1 MARRADRRALPPGS
15 GAGLKA
21 GGSAG
26 GRVLET
32 ERLVL
37 RRLTADDAE
46 FMLGLV
52 NEPSW
57 LRFIGDRGV
66 RTLEEARR
74 YILDGPVDMY
84 ERLGFGLY
92 ATTLKEDESAPIG
105 ICGLVK
111 RDGLEDVDIG
121 FALLPGF
128 WGKGYA
134 YEAASAVMA
143 WAKSV
148 VGLNRIVAITSIDNE
163 SSARLLEKIGLR
175 FERMVRLKEGGEE
188 VRLFAWDA

>member
-1 MARRADRRALPPGS
+1 MR
-15 GAGLKA
+15 
-21 GGSAG
+21 
-26 GRVLET
+26 RVLET

-37 RRLTADDAE
+37 RRLTGEDAA
-46 FMLGLV
+46 FMLGLL

-66 RTLEEARR
+66 RTLEEARS
-74 YILDGPVDMY
+74 YIARGPVDMY

-92 ATTLKEDESAPIG
+92 ATTLKENESAPIG

-111 RDGLEDVDIG
+111 RDGLEDVDVG
-121 FALLPGF
+121 FAFLPEF

-134 YEAASAVMA
+134 YEAASAVMTY
-143 WAKSV
+143 AKSV
-148 VGLNRIVAITSIDNE
+148 VGLKRIVAITSIDNE

-175 FERMVRLKEGGEE
+175 FEKMVRLSEEGEE

>member
-1 MARRADRRALPPGS
+1 MPEA
-15 GAGLKA
+15 
-21 GGSAG
+21 

-32 ERLVL
+32 GRLVL
-37 RRLTADDAE
+37 RRLTVEDAP
-46 FMLGLV
+46 FLLRLL

-66 RTLEEARR
+66 RTLDDARK
-74 YILDGPVDMY
+74 YVLEGPIDMY

-92 ATTLKEDESAPIG
+92 AVTLEEDEKAPLG

-111 RDGLEDVDIG
+111 RAGLDDVDIG
-121 FALLPGF
+121 FALLPEF

-143 WAKSV
+143 YAKEV
-148 VGLNRIVAITSIDNE
+148 VGLTRVVAITSLDNE

-175 FERMVRLKEGGEE
+175 FERLIRLNGEE
-188 VRLFAWDA
+188 VKLFGWGQA

>member
-1 MARRADRRALPPGS
+1 LKPD
-15 GAGLKA
+15 GLD
-21 GGSAG
+21 G

-37 RRLTADDAE
+37 RRLTADDAP
-46 FMLGLV
+46 FMLRLL

-66 RTLEEARR
+66 RTLEDARR
-74 YILDGPVDMY
+74 YVLEGPIDMY

-92 ATTLKEDESAPIG
+92 ATTLKEDDSNPIG

-111 RDGLEDVDIG
+111 RAGLDDVDIG
-121 FALLPGF
+121 FALLPEY
-128 WGKGYA
+128 WRKGYA

-143 WAKSV
+143 YAKGT
-148 VGLNRIVAITSIDNE
+148 VGLTRIVAITSIDNE

-175 FERMVRLKEGGEE
+175 FEKLIRLKPDGEE
-188 VRLFAWDA
+188 VRLFAWER

>member
-1 MARRADRRALPPGS
+1 MSEA
-15 GAGLKA
+15 
-21 GGSAG
+21 

-37 RRLTADDAE
+37 RRLTVEDAP
-46 FMLGLV
+46 FLLRLL

-66 RTLEEARR
+66 RTLDDARR
-74 YILDGPVDMY
+74 YVLEGPIDMY
-84 ERLGFGLY
+84 ERLGFGMY
-92 ATTLKEDESAPIG
+92 ATTLKGNEASPIG

-111 RDGLEDVDIG
+111 RPGLEDVDIG
-121 FALLPGF
+121 FALLPEF

-143 WAKSV
+143 YAKGA
-148 VGLNRIVAITSIDNE
+148 VGLERVVAITSLDNE

-175 FERMVRLKEGGEE
+175 FERLIQLKGEE
-188 VRLFAWDA
+188 LKLFGWGQA